1 MELEFF
7 TCITILNITNIMI
20 ILCCVVWLLKQLVI
34 AFCKYMEKLFDTED

>member
-20 ILCCVVWLLKQLVI
+20 IICCIVWLLKQLVI
-34 AFCKYMEKLFDTED
+34 AFYKYMEKLFNPED